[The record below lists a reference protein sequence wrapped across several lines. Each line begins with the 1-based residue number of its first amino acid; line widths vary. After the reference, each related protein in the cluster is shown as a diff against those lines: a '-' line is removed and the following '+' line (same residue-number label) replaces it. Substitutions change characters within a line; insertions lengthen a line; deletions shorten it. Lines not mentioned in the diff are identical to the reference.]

1 MPPDDGMEI
10 GMKRIG
16 KRMISLVLL
25 ELSVILLPCLICWF
39 RTGNSRG
46 IRPATS
52 RDSLQIEVD
61 GRHLSVDNFLIQMIC
76 VDYTADMEE
85 EALKALVVAARS
97 HLYASLS
104 SEEDQGKIRETGQQE
119 SDAVSGTKESSSSP
133 EHQPEESDAWV
144 IRAGETGVSFR
155 SFAGMV
161 TDLQREQG
169 KAGWSGAYRRIRKAA
184 RDTSGICLVWKNPEK
199 SDSSTTSPDTQKEPE
214 FREEGKT
221 SEDSSNLRV
230 VDAMWYR
237 MSAGH
242 TRPYAGNTTGDW
254 DGISR
259 FCPPLKS
266 MDGEDATL
274 PGAVR
279 LVVYTRRELAQRLW
293 EVAGTD
299 TLLSEEKPLDS
310 WFSIEERDGAGYI
323 TQMKIGDQK
332 MTGEEAAAYLQLS
345 SGCFYVADTP
355 QGIAFLVYGSGRGYG
370 MPVAGA
376 EKLAA
381 EGKTYREILAWYF
394 PVCDLSQ
401 S

>member
-25 ELSVILLPCLICWF
+25 ELSVIFLPCLICWF

-46 IRPATS
+46 IRPVTS

-104 SEEDQGKIRETGQQE
+104 LEEDQEKIRETGQQE
-119 SDAVSGTKESSSSP
+119 SSTVSGTKELFSALENRS
-133 EHQPEESDAWV
+133 EESDAWV

-161 TDLQREQG
+161 ADLQREQG
-169 KAGWSGAYRRIRKAA
+169 KAGWSGAYRRIQKAT

-199 SDSSTTSPDTQKEPE
+199 SDSSETNLDSQKEPE
-214 FREEGKT
+214 SREEGKA
-221 SEDSSNLRV
+221 SGDSQNLRIA
-230 VDAMWYR
+230 DAMWYR

-242 TRPYAGNTTGDW
+242 TRPYAGNTTGEW

-266 MDGEDATL
+266 MDGEDGTF

-279 LVVYTRRELAQRLW
+279 LVVYTRRELAQKLG
-293 EVAGTD
+293 EISGTD
-299 TLLSEEKPLDS
+299 A
-310 WFSIEERDGAGYI
+310 I
-323 TQMKIGDQK
+323 
-332 MTGEEAAAYLQLS
+332 
-345 SGCFYVADTP
+345 
-355 QGIAFLVYGSGRGYG
+355 
-370 MPVAGA
+370 
-376 EKLAA
+376 
-381 EGKTYREILAWYF
+381 
-394 PVCDLSQ
+394 
-401 S
+401 

>member
-16 KRMISLVLL
+16 KRMVSLVLL

-46 IRPATS
+46 IRPVTS

-104 SEEDQGKIRETGQQE
+104 LEEKQGTATEEGQR
-119 SDAVSGTKESSSSP
+119 DSGTAAGTEASSTTSKHPSKEP
-133 EHQPEESDAWV
+133 DAWV
-144 IRAGETGVSFR
+144 IRAEETGVSFR

-161 TDLQREQG
+161 ADLQREQG

-199 SDSSTTSPDTQKEPE
+199 SGSSTTSPDSQKEPE
-214 FREEGKT
+214 SREEEKT
-221 SEDSSNLRV
+221 SEDSGNLRV

-237 MSAGH
+237 MSAGC

-266 MDGEDATL
+266 MDGEDGAL

-293 EVAGTD
+293 EIAGTD

-332 MTGEEAAAYLQLS
+332 MTGEEAAVYLQLS

-355 QGIAFLVYGSGRGYG
+355 RGIAFLVYGSGRGYG
-370 MPVAGA
+370 MPLAGA